1 MKNTAYISLGSN
13 IGNKTQNISLAI
25 NEIAPSIG
33 ELLKRSS
40 NYISE
45 PWGFNSTENFINAAI
60 TIQTKFSPTELIKK
74 LQLIEKKMGRIRSQN
89 NCYTDRII
97 DIDIIYFNND
107 IINTIELTI
116 PHPNLYT
123 RKFVLAPLNEIV
135 PHYIDPM
142 NKKTIVELLENCSD
156 DSTLEKVINNNAL

>member
-1 MKNTAYISLGSN
+1 
-13 IGNKTQNISLAI
+13 
-25 NEIAPSIG
+25 
-33 ELLKRSS
+33 
-40 NYISE
+40 
-45 PWGFNSTENFINAAI
+45 
-60 TIQTKFSPTELIKK
+60 
-74 LQLIEKKMGRIRSQN
+74 MGRIRSQN
-89 NCYTDRII
+89 NGYTDRII